1 MIRRAQLAEDFVGFQ
16 WDVFSKENSFI
27 TLSTDIQSKYW
38 SILTN
43 LPVMWWLMLQYAFD
57 NFKKAR
63 LYLSNDKSFTRDPN
77 CVSWWVKK
85 IDTVVPSNYE
95 SFFESIWFIITSIIF
110 TYASLES
117 TMNELLEDKQLQK
130 IHKGKKID
138 LPLEEKIKKIKLNNS
153 SHSIFSDQK
162 IKESY
167 KELKKMRDRVIHLKK
182 TYTLV
187 EDQDKWRQIINQ
199 DIDYPKIAYDLLMRL
214 YKSTNDIRL
223 DWIKKIEIGW

>member
-1 MIRRAQLAEDFVGFQ
+1 
-16 WDVFSKENSFI
+16 
-27 TLSTDIQSKYW
+27 
-38 SILTN
+38 
-43 LPVMWWLMLQYAFD
+43 
-57 NFKKAR
+57 
-63 LYLSNDKSFTRDPN
+63 
-77 CVSWWVKK
+77 
-85 IDTVVPSNYE
+85 
-95 SFFESIWFIITSIIF
+95 
-110 TYASLES
+110 
-117 TMNELLEDKQLQK
+117 MNELLEDKQLQK

-223 DWIKKIEIGW
+223 DWIKKIEIG